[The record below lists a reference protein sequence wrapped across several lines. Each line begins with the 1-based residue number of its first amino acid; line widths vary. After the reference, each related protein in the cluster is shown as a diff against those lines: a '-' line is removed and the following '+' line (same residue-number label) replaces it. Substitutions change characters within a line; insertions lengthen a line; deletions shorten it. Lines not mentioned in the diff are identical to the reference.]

1 MRILKNLTFTE
12 KFILLFVFVLLIIG
26 VIASRVNLDWFNN
39 VYVIEDGFI
48 EWLTVLPLLIIVV
61 AAIRYMIRLSSK
73 RSWLFSVTM
82 IFLAALCFFVAG
94 EEISWGQRIFHIESS
109 SFFKKNNAQAET
121 NLHNLVVDG
130 VKVNKLIFSQLLIM
144 AAVIYL
150 SVFPYLF
157 KNKKWFKNLVNTM
170 GIPIVR
176 PYQIV
181 ALVATAI
188 LVAICDGRNSELL
201 EFAGCFLFLLI
212 IMFPENKEAF
222 EAEIR

>member
-1 MRILKNLTFTE
+1 MSTLKNLTFAE

-26 VIASRVNLDWFNN
+26 VVASRVNLYWFNN

-61 AAIRYMIRLSSK
+61 AAIRYIIRLSSK
-73 RSWLFSVTM
+73 RSWLFFVTM
-82 IFLAALCFFVAG
+82 SLLAVLCFFVAG

-130 VKVNKLIFSQLLIM
+130 VKVNKLIFSQLLIL

-150 SVFPYLF
+150 SLFPYLF
-157 KNKKWFKNLVNTM
+157 KNKKWFKNLVNKM

-188 LVAICDGRNSELL
+188 LVAVCDGRNSELL

-212 IMFPENKEAF
+212 ILFPENKETF
-222 EAEIR
+222 TG